1 MTLNQ
6 KYKKSKSTLPFKEWV
21 FDQQKNGILD
31 LDNSKF
37 SANGEQ
43 QGRVDFA
50 GIPLIYWGIGLVVVV
65 GAIYFIPKLK
75 K

>member
-6 KYKKSKSTLPFKEWV
+6 KYKKSKSKLPFKEWV
-21 FDQQKNGILD
+21 FDQQKNGIID
-31 LDNSKF
+31 IEDSKF
-37 SANGEQ
+37 SADGEPKNSI
-43 QGRVDFA
+43 DIA
-50 GIPLIYWGIGLVVVV
+50 GIPLIYWGMGLVLVV